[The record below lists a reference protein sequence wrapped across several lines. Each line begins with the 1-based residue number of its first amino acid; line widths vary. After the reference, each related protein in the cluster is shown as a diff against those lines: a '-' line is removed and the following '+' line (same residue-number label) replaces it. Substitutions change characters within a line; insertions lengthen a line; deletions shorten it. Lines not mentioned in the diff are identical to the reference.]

1 MKSIKAHITL
11 HMKDPKLFCF
21 FLILLLPLM
30 FSCKQRDFDLPPLPA
45 GVQAVSLLGDTLE
58 TQQLSQDRYNEQ
70 NPQLVDAVAD
80 YREDPDDAENII
92 WLGRRTAYVGEYRE
106 AVRMFTEGIYK
117 FPEDP
122 RMYRHRGHRYITLRL
137 LDPAIKDFEYA
148 KAFME
153 GMEDQVEPD
162 GLPNEENEPQSTLKS
177 NVYYHKGLAHYLKGE
192 FENAIVEYE
201 NAMKL
206 DLTDDM
212 RIAVLYWYYMAL
224 KRSGNDLKAGEII
237 EPINAEIDLIENE
250 AYLNLILVFKGVF
263 DANRLMEVSDDAL
276 ENATLA
282 YGIGNWHYINGRE
295 ERAISIWE
303 NVYATDQWPAF
314 GYIAAEA
321 ELARIRDSEE

>member
-1 MKSIKAHITL
+1 
-11 HMKDPKLFCF
+11 MKDSKKSYF
-21 FLILLLPLM
+21 FLIILLPLIY
-30 FSCKQRDFDLPPLPA
+30 SCKERDFDLPPLPS

-58 TQQLSQDRYNEQ
+58 TQALSQERYNEQ

-80 YREDPDDAENII
+80 YRNDPDDAENII

-117 FPEDP
+117 FPQDP
-122 RMYRHRGHRYITLRL
+122 RMYRHRGHRYITVRQ

-148 KAFME
+148 KAMME

-162 GLPNEENEPQSTLKS
+162 GLPNELNQPTSTLKS
-177 NVYYHKGLAHYLKGE
+177 NVFYHKGLAHYLKGE
-192 FENAIVEYE
+192 FEDAITEYE
-201 NAMKL
+201 NGLQL

-212 RIAVLYWYYMAL
+212 RIALLYWYYMAL

-237 EPINAEIDLIENE
+237 EPVSAEIDLIENE
-250 AYLNLILVFKGVF
+250 IYLNLLLVFKGVF
-263 DANRLMEVSDDAL
+263 DVNRLMEISEDAL
-276 ENATLA
+276 DNATLG

-295 ERAISIWE
+295 ERAVSIWE

-314 GYIAAEA
+314 GYIASEV
-321 ELARIRDSEE
+321 ELARIGSSQ